1 MGTQYR
7 SAIYVHSPEQRAEA
21 LAVMQALA
29 GVFPANSPVVTEIV
43 DAPEFFPAESYHQAY
58 FATNPGQGYCAFV
71 INPKLAAF
79 RREFAALLKNPD
91 R

>member
-1 MGTQYR
+1 
-7 SAIYVHSPEQRAEA
+7 
-21 LAVMQALA
+21 
-29 GVFPANSPVVTEIV
+29 VTEIV
-43 DAPEFFPAESYHQAY
+43 DAPEFFPAEPYHQAY

-79 RREFAALLKNPD
+79 RREFATLLKDPD